1 MEFIK
6 CVGGGG
12 QGDSIVLGCRC
23 LFTLLAPRKFVQ
35 KQFFEVFCSTFR
47 LEGSILSQK
56 DEMEASVCFRNKLV
70 NFPLKSLGN
79 WEFSYFIKFLE

>member
-1 MEFIK
+1 MYW
-6 CVGGGG
+6 GGG

-23 LFTLLAPRKFVQ
+23 FFTLLAPRKFVQ

-56 DEMEASVCFRNKLV
+56 DEMEASVCFRNKMV
-70 NFPLKSLGN
+70 NFPLKPWETGN
-79 WEFSYFIKFLE
+79 FPILLYFWNKQG